1 VLDKIWEDIS
11 SMIKLKPL
19 SGDLLEAGEPVGRK
33 DVRRVEK
40 SRDSDDEPSLKNKL
54 SVGK

>member
-1 VLDKIWEDIS
+1 LDKIWEDIS